1 MVPLT
6 FLRKKATRSVPLL
19 LAALIFA
26 GCGTQAPDQST
37 AHLQGSAQADSGF
50 YLQQMSQSSNDT
62 RINWQLLAIRALL
75 KEGKTQQAA
84 ELFNQLPNDLNDTQ
98 RREQSLLS
106 AELKVALKDYA
117 AAKKVLGDIDV
128 SALDKNQQAR
138 FWQTGITAEQGR
150 PSLTLLRALIAQE
163 PLLGGAD
170 KQKNIDATW
179 QALASMTQEQ
189 AQALVINADENVLQ
203 GWLDLQQMWFNNRSD
218 PKMLKAGITDW
229 QTRYPQNPGAKM
241 LPTQL
246 VNVQNFKPASTSKI
260 ALLLPL
266 NGQAAVFGR
275 TIQQGFEAAKNG
287 TTPVTGSAVPAQA
300 AQAANVSD
308 VVSPSAA
315 ETSDLTTAQ
324 TPAQGTMQNP
334 VTAPTTPPAATPEPA
349 TPDQAPAETQAAPT
363 TAPATAEQPQA
374 QTSQPTTQPTAQP
387 AAQPQAVATASA
399 NPGAELKIYDTSSQ
413 PLDQVLAQVQQDGAS
428 IVVGPLLKNNVEE
441 LMKSNTTLN
450 VLALNQPEQVQN
462 RANICYFALSPED
475 EARDAARHI
484 HEQGKQAP
492 LLLIPRSTLGDRVAN
507 AFADEWQKLGGGVV
521 LQQKFGSV
529 SELRAGVNG
538 GAGIAL
544 NGSPVTASLPQQQG
558 VTIGGL
564 TIPAPP
570 TDAQISGSGK
580 VDAAYIVAT
589 PQEIAFIK
597 PMIAMRNGSQSGATL
612 YASSRSAQG
621 TAGPDFR
628 LEMDGL
634 QYSEIPMLA
643 GSNPALMQQALGA
656 VRNDYSLARLYAM
669 GVDAWALAN
678 HFTQMRQVPGFELNG
693 NTGDLTATQDCV
705 INRKLSWLKYQQGQ
719 IVPAS

>member
-6 FLRKKATRSVPLL
+6 FLRKKAAHSVPLL
-19 LAALIFA
+19 LAALIFT

-37 AHLQGSAQADSGF
+37 AHMQGSAQADSGF
-50 YLQQMSQSSNDT
+50 YLQQMSQSTNDT

-84 ELFNQLPNDLNDTQ
+84 ELFSQLPQDLNDTQ
-98 RREQSLLS
+98 RHEQTLLS
-106 AELKVALKDYA
+106 AELKVAQKDYDG
-117 AAKKVLGDIDV
+117 AKKILGTIDL
-128 SALDKNQQAR
+128 STLDKNQQAR
-138 FWQTGITAEQGR
+138 FWQAGITAEQGR

-163 PLLGGAD
+163 PLLAGAD

-179 QALASMTQEQ
+179 QALASMTQDQ
-189 AQALVINADENVLQ
+189 AKALVINADENVLQ

-218 PKMLKAGITDW
+218 PNMLKAGITDW
-229 QTRYPQNPGAKM
+229 QKRYPQNPGAKM

-275 TIQQGFEAAKNG
+275 AIQQGFEAAKNG
-287 TTPVTGSAVPAQA
+287 TTAVSGSAVPTQA
-300 AQAANVSD
+300 AQAANVND

-334 VTAPTTPPAATPEPA
+334 VTAPTTQPATPAPAAT
-349 TPDQAPAETQAAPT
+349 QAPAETP
-363 TAPATAEQPQA
+363 APATAEQPQPQTA
-374 QTSQPTTQPTAQP
+374 QPEQQP
-387 AAQPQAVATASA
+387 AAQPQAVATTSA
-399 NPGAELKIYDTSSQ
+399 NPGAELKIYDTSAQ

-428 IVVGPLLKNNVEE
+428 IVVGPLLKNNVEA

-507 AFADEWQKLGGGVV
+507 AFAQEWQTLGGGVV
-521 LQQKFGSV
+521 LQQKFGSAA
-529 SELRAGVNG
+529 ELRAGVNG

-544 NGSPVTASLPQQQG
+544 NGSPVSASLPQQQS

-570 TDAQISGSGK
+570 TDAQISGGGK
-580 VDAAYIVAT
+580 VDSAYIVAT
-589 PQEIAFIK
+589 PEEIAFIK

-628 LEMDGL
+628 LEMEGL

-643 GSNPALMQQALGA
+643 GSNPQLMQQALGA

-693 NTGDLTATQDCV
+693 NTGDLTADQDCV